1 MRPMTTKGKPESKA
15 WTKAETG
22 FLTTRRN
29 PYHEML
35 IMAEKIHSER
45 KLQDRPIKS
54 RYSFNPHNI
63 YFITEKPNA
72 VTPVIS
78 SEDIEGA
85 ADEVRETLKST
96 HGVPK
101 EKYRY
106 PATSSQEIG
115 WFEFEKR
122 PQTARRLWHHPLN
135 LSLIHICRC
144 RRLLTCRSRWSPYH

>member
-54 RYSFNPHNI
+54 RYSFNPHNSP
-63 YFITEKPNA
+63 FLLT
-72 VTPVIS
+72 
-78 SEDIEGA
+78 
-85 ADEVRETLKST
+85 
-96 HGVPK
+96 
-101 EKYRY
+101 
-106 PATSSQEIG
+106 
-115 WFEFEKR
+115 
-122 PQTARRLWHHPLN
+122 
-135 LSLIHICRC
+135 LSLLHHRKAK
-144 RRLLTCRSRWSPYH
+144 RRDSRYLLRGYRRSSGRSEGNAEVDAWSA